1 MNKKICFN
9 CGKIKED
16 YESAYCDKCWEEEQ
30 KRLNTKKMKTIEIK
44 ADKKY
49 IDYINRLLQDIN
61 FDDDSLEMQ
70 KLIKELNARQD
81 DSISLFSI
89 DIDKDYVLTIDIA
102 SGTSNYYDNI
112 VIWKKG
118 KTELDYNE
126 VACLECN
133 FEIGDITLEKEYFD
147 FLNEDYIIK
156 FVY

>member
-1 MNKKICFN
+1 
-9 CGKIKED
+9 
-16 YESAYCDKCWEEEQ
+16 
-30 KRLNTKKMKTIEIK
+30 MKTIEIK

-81 DSISLFSI
+81 DNIGLFSI
-89 DIDKDYVLTIDIA
+89 DINKDYVLTIDIA

-118 KTELDYNE
+118 KTELDYRE

-156 FVY
+156 LYIKVV

>member
-1 MNKKICFN
+1 
-9 CGKIKED
+9 
-16 YESAYCDKCWEEEQ
+16 
-30 KRLNTKKMKTIEIK
+30 MKTIEVK

-49 IDYINRLLQDIN
+49 IDYIDRLLQDIN

-70 KLIKELNARQD
+70 KLIKELNAKQD
-81 DSISLFSI
+81 DYIGLFSI
-89 DIDKDYVLTIDIA
+89 DINKDYVLTIDIA

-118 KTELDYNE
+118 ETELDYRE

>member
-1 MNKKICFN
+1 
-9 CGKIKED
+9 
-16 YESAYCDKCWEEEQ
+16 
-30 KRLNTKKMKTIEIK
+30 MKTIEVK

-49 IDYINRLLQDIN
+49 IDYINRLLQDID

-70 KLIKELNARQD
+70 KLIKELNAQQD
-81 DSISLFSI
+81 DSIGLFSI
-89 DIDKDYVLTIDIA
+89 DINKDYVLTIDIA

-118 KTELDYNE
+118 KTELDYKE
-126 VACLECN
+126 VACLECS

-156 FVY
+156 FIF

>member
-1 MNKKICFN
+1 
-9 CGKIKED
+9 
-16 YESAYCDKCWEEEQ
+16 
-30 KRLNTKKMKTIEIK
+30 MKVIEVK
-44 ADKKY
+44 ADKEY

-81 DSISLFSI
+81 DNINLFSI
-89 DIDKDYVLTIDIA
+89 DINKDYVLTIDIA

-118 KTELDYNE
+118 KTELDYRE

-133 FEIGDITLEKEYFD
+133 YKIGDITLEKEYFD

-156 FVY
+156 FIY

>member
-1 MNKKICFN
+1 MKI
-9 CGKIKED
+9 
-16 YESAYCDKCWEEEQ
+16 
-30 KRLNTKKMKTIEIK
+30 IEVK

-81 DSISLFSI
+81 DNIGLFSI
-89 DIDKDYVLTIDIA
+89 DINEDYVLTIDIA

-118 KTELDYNE
+118 ENKLDYNE
-126 VACLECN
+126 VACLECS

>member
-1 MNKKICFN
+1 
-9 CGKIKED
+9 
-16 YESAYCDKCWEEEQ
+16 
-30 KRLNTKKMKTIEIK
+30 MKTIEIK

-70 KLIKELNARQD
+70 KLIKELNAQQD
-81 DSISLFSI
+81 DYISLFSI
-89 DIDKDYVLTIDIA
+89 DINKDYVLTIDIA
-102 SGTSNYYDNI
+102 SGTNNYYDNI

-118 KTELDYNE
+118 KTELDYRE

-156 FVY
+156 FIY

>member
-1 MNKKICFN
+1 
-9 CGKIKED
+9 
-16 YESAYCDKCWEEEQ
+16 
-30 KRLNTKKMKTIEIK
+30 MKTIEIK

-49 IDYINRLLQDIN
+49 IDYINRLLQDID

-81 DSISLFSI
+81 DNIGLFSI
-89 DIDKDYVLTIDIA
+89 DINENYVLTIDIA

-112 VIWKKG
+112 IIWKKG
-118 KTELDYNE
+118 ENKLDYRE
-126 VACLECN
+126 VACLECS

-156 FVY
+156 FIY

>member
-1 MNKKICFN
+1 
-9 CGKIKED
+9 
-16 YESAYCDKCWEEEQ
+16 
-30 KRLNTKKMKTIEIK
+30 MKTIEIK

-61 FDDDSLEMQ
+61 FDNDSLEMQ
-70 KLIKELNARQD
+70 KLIKELNAKQD
-81 DSISLFSI
+81 DYISLFSI
-89 DIDKDYVLTIDIA
+89 NINKDYVLTIDIA

-126 VACLECN
+126 VACLECD

-147 FLNEDYIIK
+147 FLNEDYMIK
-156 FVY
+156 FIY

>member
-1 MNKKICFN
+1 
-9 CGKIKED
+9 
-16 YESAYCDKCWEEEQ
+16 
-30 KRLNTKKMKTIEIK
+30 MKTIEVK

-70 KLIKELNARQD
+70 KLIKELNAKQD
-81 DSISLFSI
+81 DYISLFSI
-89 DIDKDYVLTIDIA
+89 NINKDYVLTIDIA
-102 SGTSNYYDNI
+102 SGASNYYDNI

-118 KTELDYNE
+118 ETELDYKE

-156 FVY
+156 FIYQGGVKL

>member
-1 MNKKICFN
+1 MKI
-9 CGKIKED
+9 
-16 YESAYCDKCWEEEQ
+16 
-30 KRLNTKKMKTIEIK
+30 IEVK

-70 KLIKELNARQD
+70 KLIKELNAKQD
-81 DSISLFSI
+81 DYISLFSI
-89 DIDKDYVLTIDIA
+89 NINKDYVLTIDIA

-118 KTELDYNE
+118 KTELDYRE

-156 FVY
+156 LVY

>member
-1 MNKKICFN
+1 
-9 CGKIKED
+9 
-16 YESAYCDKCWEEEQ
+16 
-30 KRLNTKKMKTIEIK
+30 MKTIEIK

-70 KLIKELNARQD
+70 ELIKELNAKQD
-81 DSISLFSI
+81 DYISLFSI
-89 DIDKDYVLTIDIA
+89 NINKDYVLTIDIA

-118 KTELDYNE
+118 KTELDYRE

-147 FLNEDYIIK
+147 FLNEDYTIK
-156 FVY
+156 FIF